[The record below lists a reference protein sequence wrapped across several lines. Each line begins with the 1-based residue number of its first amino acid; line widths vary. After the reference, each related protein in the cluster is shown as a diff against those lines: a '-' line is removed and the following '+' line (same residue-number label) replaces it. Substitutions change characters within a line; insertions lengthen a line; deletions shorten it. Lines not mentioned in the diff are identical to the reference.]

1 MLRAVK
7 SNLASKRILN
17 TIFQTNVRF
26 YAKDIKFGD
35 EGRSKM
41 LQGVDILANA
51 VAVTLGPKVCFKFT
65 VLWNFKNLNVQSR
78 VAML

>member
-1 MLRAVK
+1 MLRILK
-7 SNLASKRILN
+7 SNLTSRKTLN
-17 TIFQTNVRF
+17 GLSQKSVRN

-51 VAVTLGPKVCFKFT
+51 VAVTLGPKVLYFFN
-65 VLWNFKNLNVQSR
+65 LFLNLNKKSFKITGT
-78 VAML
+78 

>member
-1 MLRAVK
+1 MLRV
-7 SNLASKRILN
+7 SNLSSKKIIN
-17 TIFQTNVRF
+17 SIFQKNVRF

-51 VAVTLGPKVCFKFT
+51 VAVTLGPKACF
-65 VLWNFKNLNVQSR
+65 LNFNHDYCLLFFNCNLF
-78 VAML
+78 

>member
-1 MLRAVK
+1 MLRALN
-7 SNLASKRILN
+7 SNLTSKKIIN
-17 TIFQTNVRF
+17 SIFQKNVRF

-51 VAVTLGPKVCFKFT
+51 VAVTLGPKVLFRSLILSF
-65 VLWNFKNLNVQSR
+65 F
-78 VAML
+78 